1 MKNKILLLF
10 SILSLGSYA
19 QNASIKGKV
28 VSNQNVPLENVN
40 IILSE
45 NGKGTKTDQEGNF
58 YIGALENKKY
68 EISCSYIGFAK
79 KEILPVFPSSI
90 LLNVLILAEPS
101 PSTVP

>member
-28 VSNQNVPLENVN
+28 VSSQNIPLENVN
-40 IILSE
+40 IILSD

-68 EISCSYIGFAK
+68 KILK
-79 KEILPVFPSSI
+79 KHL
-90 LLNVLILAEPS
+90 
-101 PSTVP
+101 